1 MSDLGSVIVTVSGLT
16 TLILAVSSLLNAITK
31 LIVAWQ
37 KLRKHKN
44 KDHSTNF
51 GEFGMIC

>member
-1 MSDLGSVIVTVSGLT
+1 MKGPAILSDLGSVIVTVSGLT

-37 KLRKHKN
+37 KLRKHK
-44 KDHSTNF
+44 K
-51 GEFGMIC
+51 